1 MSVDSTSST
10 AAVWPYK
17 LPPLRH
23 GYDHYEPA
31 VEAATMRLHH
41 DAHHRGYVDKL
52 NAVLEPYPAWH
63 GLTVEALLRRID
75 EVPEAIRATI
85 RNQGGGHAN
94 HQFFWKILGRD
105 GAKAPSADLAAA
117 IDHAFGSFE
126 QFKMQFEAAGVAHF
140 GSGWA
145 FLVAR
150 PQRNFALEILTLPN
164 QESVLTLPEPAPG
177 LLICDLWEHAYYL
190 SYQNRRAAWLHA
202 FWDIV
207 DWDVVDDRFDGIRAG
222 RMQL

>member
-1 MSVDSTSST
+1 
-10 AAVWPYK
+10 
-17 LPPLRH
+17 
-23 GYDHYEPA
+23 
-31 VEAATMRLHH
+31 MRLHH

-63 GLTVEALLRRID
+63 GLMVEALLRRID
-75 EVPEAIRATI
+75 EVPEPIRATV
-85 RNQGGGHAN
+85 RNHGGGHAN
-94 HQFFWKILGRD
+94 HQFFWKILGSD
-105 GAKAPSADLAAA
+105 GAKAPSADLAVA
-117 IDHAFGSFE
+117 IDRDFGSFE
-126 QFKMQFEAAGVAHF
+126 QFKTQFEAAGVAHF

-150 PQRNFALEILTLPN
+150 PQRSFALEILTLPN

-190 SYQNRRAAWLHA
+190 RYQNRRAAWLRA

-207 DWDVVDDRFDGIRAG
+207 DWNVVGIRFDGICAG
-222 RMQL
+222 RTQL

>member
-1 MSVDSTSST
+1 MPVDSTNST
-10 AAVWPYK
+10 AAVWPYP

-23 GYDHYEPA
+23 GYDRYEPA

-75 EVPEAIRATI
+75 EVPEPIRATV

-94 HQFFWKILGRD
+94 HQFFWKILSRN

-117 IDHAFGSFE
+117 IDRDFGSFE
-126 QFKMQFEAAGVAHF
+126 QFKTQFEVAGVAHF

-145 FLVAR
+145 FLVVR
-150 PQRNFALEILTLPN
+150 PQRSFALEILTLPN
-164 QESVLTLPEPAPG
+164 QESVLTLSEPAPG

-190 SYQNRRAAWLHA
+190 RYQNKRAAWLHA

-207 DWDVVDDRFDGIRAG
+207 DWDVVGNRFDGIRAG
-222 RMQL
+222 RAQL

>member
-1 MSVDSTSST
+1 MPVDSTSST
-10 AAVWPYK
+10 AAVWPYE

-23 GYDHYEPA
+23 GHDHYEPA

-41 DAHHRGYVDKL
+41 DAHHRGYIDKL
-52 NAVLEPYPAWH
+52 NAVLEPYPTWH
-63 GLTVEALLRRID
+63 DLTVEALLRRID
-75 EVPEAIRATI
+75 EVPEPIRDTI
-85 RNQGGGHAN
+85 RHQGGGHAN
-94 HQFFWKILGRD
+94 HQFFWKILGSD

-117 IDHAFGSFE
+117 IGHAFGSFE

-190 SYQNRRAAWLHA
+190 RYQNRRAAWLHV

-207 DWDVVDDRFDGIRAG
+207 DWDVVGDRFDGIRTG
-222 RMQL
+222 RTQL